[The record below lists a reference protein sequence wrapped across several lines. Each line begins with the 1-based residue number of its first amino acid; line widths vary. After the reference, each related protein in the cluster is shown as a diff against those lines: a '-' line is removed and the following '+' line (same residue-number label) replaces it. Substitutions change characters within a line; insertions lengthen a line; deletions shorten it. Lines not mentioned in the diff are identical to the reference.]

1 MKSDLNKLTD
11 EELEKVYKRE
21 VMTHQIEEVRR
32 KKRGN
37 KIYRLTILLG
47 IAAIVIFFFFGG
59 IGTNTVGM

>member
-21 VMTHQIEEVRR
+21 VMTHQIEEVR
-32 KKRGN
+32 KQKQGN

-47 IAAIVIFFFFGG
+47 VLAIIAFFFFGG